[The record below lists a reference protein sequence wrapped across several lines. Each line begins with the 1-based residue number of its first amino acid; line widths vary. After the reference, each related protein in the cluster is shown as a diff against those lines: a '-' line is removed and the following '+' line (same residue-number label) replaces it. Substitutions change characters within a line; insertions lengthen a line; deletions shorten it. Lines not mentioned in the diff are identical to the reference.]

1 MKGSFWRFI
10 AGAMLLLFGAIAL
23 LQNFNVINIGNN
35 LWGLL
40 MAIIFFGAGT
50 AFISVLI
57 ANRLNWWAA
66 IPGTTLMA
74 IGVII
79 AIPLLFPGFNSS
91 LLGTIFLAA
100 IGLSFWLVYFISPSN
115 WWAIIPGGALFT
127 LAAIAGFSDVNGFET
142 GSLLFIGL
150 AMTFALVAL
159 LPANGQHMTWPW
171 IPAGILFVFGAL
183 ILFNTSQWGRYLW
196 PVMLIVVGAVIILRP
211 RLHR

>member
-1 MKGSFWRFI
+1 MRRSTGSSLVGLLLI
-10 AGAMLLLFGAIAL
+10 CAGALFL
-23 LQNFNVINIGNN
+23 LQNFG
-35 LWGLL
+35 
-40 MAIIFFGAGT
+40 
-50 AFISVLI
+50 I
-57 ANRLNWWAA
+57 ANFVTGTIWA
-66 IPGTTLMA
+66 
-74 IGVII
+74 
-79 AIPLLFPGFNSS
+79 LLF
-91 LLGTIFLAA
+91 AVA
-100 IGLSFWLVYFISPSN
+100 GLVFVGVFALNRDN